1 MKNTKNIIRWLFMY
15 GVYWF
20 ITAIACDGLYEAG
33 IEIDNGVEDIIRI
46 FLPVVLVVITALTF
60 KFSKK
65 KNGDEVIENSEESMP
80 VVDAAMKV
88 FGIIFAGFFIALLI
102 IHIYMLIAMQ

>member
-1 MKNTKNIIRWLFMY
+1 MKNVIRGLFLY

-33 IEIDNGVEDIIRI
+33 IEINNALEELIRI
-46 FLPVVLVVITALTF
+46 ILPIILVLITWLTF

-65 KNGDEVIENSEESMP
+65 KNINDTENTEDSTP
-80 VVDAAMKV
+80 IVDGAMKI
-88 FGIIFAGFFIALLI
+88 FGIIFAGFFIALVI
-102 IHIYMLIAMQ
+102 IHVYILFAMN